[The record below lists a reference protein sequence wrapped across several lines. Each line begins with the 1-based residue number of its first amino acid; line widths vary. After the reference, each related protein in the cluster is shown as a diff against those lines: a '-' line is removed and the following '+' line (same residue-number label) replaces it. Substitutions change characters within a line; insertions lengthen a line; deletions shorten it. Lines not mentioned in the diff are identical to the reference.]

1 MSTNNL
7 EKKMLQEINRLD
19 EGLALK
25 ILKFFM
31 KPAVKRAF
39 SKLEKDPE
47 FKAASDDFEKSS
59 KRLKDALENLG
70 NDPTDQ
76 RLRDLANKLL

>member
-1 MSTNNL
+1 MSTNEL

-31 KPAVKRAF
+31 RPAVKRAF
-39 SKLEKDPE
+39 SKMEKDPE
-47 FKAASDDFEKSS
+47 FKAAAHGFNEAGE
-59 KRLKDALENLG
+59 RLKKAMDDLG
-70 NDPTDQ
+70 DSADP
-76 RLRDLANKLL
+76 RLKAIADKLL

>member
-1 MSTNNL
+1 MSTNEL
-7 EKKMLQEINRLD
+7 ENKMLREINQID

-31 KPAVKRAF
+31 RPAVKRAF

-47 FKAASDDFEKSS
+47 VKAAAASHKDAAE
-59 KRLKDALENLG
+59 RLKKAMADLG
-70 NDPTDQ
+70 DSADP
-76 RLRDLANKLL
+76 RLKAIVDKLGI

>member
-31 KPAVKRAF
+31 RPAVKRAF

-47 FKAASDDFEKSS
+47 FKAAADGFKKSS
-59 KRLKDALENLG
+59 ERLKKAMEDLG
-70 NDPTDQ
+70 DSARDQ